1 MQDIARRTVELL
13 KGYGADL
20 VGFADLSDLPADVRQ
35 GLPRAVAFAVAL
47 EPAIIASIR
56 QGPTREYHAEFV
68 RANRLLGELSALAAG
83 FLREAGFQAVSSAAT
98 DEGVDPRTY
107 STRLPHKTVA
117 TRAGLG
123 WIGKCAL
130 LVTRQY
136 GSALR
141 LNRVLT
147 DAPLLTAPAVIKSR
161 CGKCQACVDACPA
174 RAPIGRPWEAGL
186 SRDEY
191 LNAFACATTAREL
204 AARRTGVQGTFCG
217 ICIATCP
224 WTQKYGSSEKFLS
237 GLVQAIEL

>member
-1 MQDIARRTVELL
+1 MQGITRKTVELL
-13 KGYGADL
+13 NAHGADL
-20 VGFADLSDLPADVRQ
+20 IGFTDLSDLPADVRH

-56 QGPTREYHAEFV
+56 QGPTRAYHAEYV
-68 RANRLLGELSALAAG
+68 RVNHLLGELSASAAS

-98 DEGVDPRTY
+98 DEGVDQRTY

-136 GSALR
+136 GSAVR

-147 DAPLLTAPAVIKSR
+147 DAPLPTSPALIKSR

-174 RAPIGRPWEAGL
+174 HAPIGRPWQAGL

-191 LNAFACATTAREL
+191 LNAFACAATAREL

-224 WTQKYGSSEKFLS
+224 WTQKYLKS
-237 GLVQAIEL
+237 GLQAQL